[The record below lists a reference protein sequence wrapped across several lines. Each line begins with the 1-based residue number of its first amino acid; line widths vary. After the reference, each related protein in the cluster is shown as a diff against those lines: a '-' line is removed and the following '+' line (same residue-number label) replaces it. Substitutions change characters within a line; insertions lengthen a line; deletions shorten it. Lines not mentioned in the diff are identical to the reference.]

1 MGAVARRLA
10 EREFDRDRM
19 AERLLATLEEAAGPA
34 AVMGLPEPPTRF
46 RMPDRAPTIAE
57 SAALEAAAVHSFYG
71 RRGKRLLDLTLGGAA
86 TLLAAPLL
94 AGLTAVVYATSGR
107 PILFRQERV
116 GRDGVPFLIYKF
128 RTMIPD
134 AVQRGPGYYL
144 EENDARITWAGRWMR
159 ASSLDELQQVF
170 NVLKGDM
177 SLVGPRPNLSL
188 VVDEYREHYERVLR
202 VKPGITGL
210 VAIRGRNRLRRSE
223 MLRWDEYYV
232 ATLSFRN
239 DVKIMLETIP
249 SVLSR
254 RGSTDDVSKDF
265 VEDLIAARYEAEDA
279 APTR

>member
-1 MGAVARRLA
+1 
-10 EREFDRDRM
+10 
-19 AERLLATLEEAAGPA
+19 
-34 AVMGLPEPPTRF
+34 
-46 RMPDRAPTIAE
+46 MPDRAPTIAE

-71 RRGKRLLDLTLGGAA
+71 RRGKRLFDLAAGGAA

-94 AGLTAVVYATSGR
+94 AGLAAVVYASSGR
-107 PILFRQERV
+107 PVLFTQERV
-116 GRDGVPFLIYKF
+116 GRDGAPFLIYKF

-134 AVQRGPGYYL
+134 AVQHGPGYYL

-159 ASSLDELQQVF
+159 AFSLDELPQLF

-232 ATLSFRN
+232 ATLSFKN
-239 DVKIMLETIP
+239 DVKIVLETVP
-249 SVLSR
+249 SVLLR
-254 RGSTDDVSKDF
+254 RGSTDDVSEDF
-265 VEDLIAARYEAEDA
+265 IEDLIAARFEAEDA
-279 APTR
+279 AQAVSPAKG